1 VPNNKAWQH
10 IDNTWPDFATGPR
23 NVKLGLAIDGVNPFG
38 DKNNA

>member
-1 VPNNKAWQH
+1 MPNNKAWQH